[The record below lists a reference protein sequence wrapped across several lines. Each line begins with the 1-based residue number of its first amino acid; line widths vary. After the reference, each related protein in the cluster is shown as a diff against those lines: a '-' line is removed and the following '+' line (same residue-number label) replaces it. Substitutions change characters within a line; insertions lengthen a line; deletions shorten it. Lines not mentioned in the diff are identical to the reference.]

1 MVRGPEALS
10 RGCTRWMFWPG
21 TFIDNDVPPSRTGQ
35 ASFDFTFNVALL
47 GDLDDD
53 GTVGIVDFLALLAAW
68 GPCSDP
74 CPRSCPADLDGDC
87 VVGILDLLVLLGN
100 WG

>member
-1 MVRGPEALS
+1 
-10 RGCTRWMFWPG
+10 MFWPG

-87 VVGILDLLVLLGN
+87 LVGIIDFLALLGN